1 MATYKYKAYRECP
14 SCPVKGY
21 EVFKVS
27 KAPSRFD
34 ELKLVASIFKNSNYG
49 KFLYPSWE
57 AVVLGRPV
65 NGSRFFNVFLCA
77 GKLKDIK
84 QEVIDYYKGEN
95 R

>member
-1 MATYKYKAYRECP
+1 MPTYKYKAYRECP

-21 EVFKVS
+21 EVYR
-27 KAPSRFD
+27 KAD
-34 ELKLVASIFKNSNYG
+34 GKLMARIFKNSNYG

>member
-21 EVFKVS
+21 EVFRDGK
-27 KAPSRFD
+27 F
-34 ELKLVASIFKNSNYG
+34 LGNIFKNSNYG
-49 KFLYPSWE
+49 KFLYPCWE

-65 NGSRFFNVFLCA
+65 NGDRFFNVFLKA

-95 R
+95 NHV